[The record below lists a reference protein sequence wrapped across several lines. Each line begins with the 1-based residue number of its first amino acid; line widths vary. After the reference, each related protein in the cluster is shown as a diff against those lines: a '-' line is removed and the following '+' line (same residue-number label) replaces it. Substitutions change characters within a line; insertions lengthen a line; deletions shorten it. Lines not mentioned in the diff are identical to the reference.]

1 MQDAAV
7 APRRDDR
14 PVGRHLRPALAELVI
29 EFGFQAEF
37 MQPGTAGLHG
47 AYVRLSGNPRG
58 FAHHLHFCRRF
69 IQAHVVQQMIQG
81 NEFVRRLGTE
91 VGLGADHVDPLHQ
104 VAVEFGVAAHGR
116 IHPVTA
122 FDQARQDVVDIGDG
136 KGVVGAEVANR
147 AFLPGTQAIPQFA
160 LGVAL
165 AAEQDVF
172 AMHATRHQ
180 HQYRLR
186 FREAAEVLEV
196 AVLAVDVLDVA
207 VTNGHR
213 GGGQDGDAVGFHLR
227 HQGLA
232 ATAVFRFRDVDHGQ
246 MAFPGKRLVQRRF
259 GGGRYVF
266 FGLGEQQ
273 QRSDAQVFHDFHVVV
288 FAVVGLF
295 QGILHLGNGRQ
306 ILQHLGGLGAQG
318 AAVTAVQAE
327 TAEETLA
334 PLAQCDSTVG
344 EGGVIGRQKQN
355 DGHVIAR

>member
-14 PVGRHLRPALAELVI
+14 PVGRHLRPALAEFVI
-29 EFGFQAEF
+29 ELGFQAEF
-37 MQPGTAGLHG
+37 VQPGATGLHG
-47 AYVRLSGNPRG
+47 PYMRLGGNPRR
-58 FAHHLHFCRRF
+58 FAHHFHFCRRF

-122 FDQARQDVVDIGDG
+122 FDQARQDVVDISDR
-136 KGVVGAEVANR
+136 KGVIGAEVANS
-147 AFLPGTQAIPQFA
+147 ALLPGTQAIPQLA
-160 LGVAL
+160 LGVAF

-172 AMHATRHQ
+172 AMHAPRHQ
-180 HQYRLR
+180 HQYGLGLGKT
-186 FREAAEVLEV
+186 AEVLEV
-196 AVLAVDVLDVA
+196 AVLAVDVLDIA

-213 GGGQDGDAVGFHLR
+213 GSGQDGDAVGFHLR

-232 ATAVFRFRDVDHGQ
+232 ATAVFRFRDMDHGQ
-246 MAFPGKRLVQRRF
+246 MVFPFLRLMQRRF
-259 GGGRYVF
+259 GGGRHVF

-273 QRSDAQVFHDFHVVV
+273 QRCDAQVLHDFHIVV
-288 FAVVGLF
+288 FTVVGLF

-327 TAEETLA
+327 AAEETLA
-334 PLAQCDSTVG
+334 PLAQCGGTVG
-344 EGGVIGRQKQN
+344 
-355 DGHVIAR
+355 